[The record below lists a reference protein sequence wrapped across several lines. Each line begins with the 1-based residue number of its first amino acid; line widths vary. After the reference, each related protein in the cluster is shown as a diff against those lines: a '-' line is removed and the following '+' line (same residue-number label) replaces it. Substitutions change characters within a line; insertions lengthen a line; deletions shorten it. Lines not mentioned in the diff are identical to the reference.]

1 MLQAS
6 NANHVARS
14 RSHSRREHNS
24 PRHWDNT
31 SHCWRRWM
39 LWLRSSS
46 CTSHFQHEESMR
58 LQEGYLKDEN
68 STWSLCLV
76 KESIRRVVVMTA
88 MNGIQSH
95 NKANFPSTKSA
106 LSSAPSSFLS
116 KKFHIEWYSRICCK
130 KRHPPLYIGFFWL
143 NSCWPHDV
151 GENDCPRNQRQERQD
166 PRERERTKD
175 SPNDR

>member
-1 MLQAS
+1 MFPMLQAS

-76 KESIRRVVVMTA
+76 PESIRRVVVMTA

-95 NKANFPSTKSA
+95 NKANFPA
-106 LSSAPSSFLS
+106 PNPPCRRHRPLSCQ

-130 KRHPPLYIGFFWL
+130 KGTHHCILVFF
-143 NSCWPHDV
+143 
-151 GENDCPRNQRQERQD
+151 G
-166 PRERERTKD
+166 
-175 SPNDR
+175 